1 MIKINDKRLTDKEV
15 TVIEELVYGAL
26 QYGVQSSGFLE
37 DEKNIPRDEQIEII
51 EGIQKKLDKKEQM
64 IRLVTIGL
72 IDPHYGG
79 MVTSKFLATQRDL
92 DLLMALEGETIYLGE
107 LYGKHSEVYGLIDS
121 ERIKIEIITEH
132 ESKTLVNHVGKFLDG
147 PNIFNYVELNEIFED
162 VFTHL
167 LSDTLVDRLTEKT
180 LDSLDNLIKMDE
192 SINATIDEDTGRYYP
207 YYYNQ
212 LLEKNV
218 NPYIFKEWND
228 KLKENGGIQTFTDAD
243 FNSFYEDLLIEVE

>member
-1 MIKINDKRLTDKEV
+1 MIKINNKELTNKEV

-26 QYGVQSSGFLE
+26 QYGVQSSGYLE
-37 DEKNIPRDEQIEII
+37 DEKGLSPDEQIKII
-51 EGIQKKLDKKEQM
+51 EGIQKKLDKEEQM

-180 LDSLDNLIKMDE
+180 LDSLDNLIKLDD
-192 SINATIDEDTGRYYP
+192 SINARVNDDTGRYHS

-218 NPYIFKEWND
+218 NPYKFKEWND
-228 KLKENGGIQTFTDAD
+228 KLKEGGGIQAFTDAD

>member
-1 MIKINDKRLTDKEV
+1 MIKINNEELTSKEV

-51 EGIQKKLDKKEQM
+51 EGIQKKLLKKEEM
-64 IRLVTIGL
+64 NHLVTIGL
-72 IDPHYGG
+72 EDPHYGG
-79 MVTSKFLATQRDL
+79 MVTSKFLTTQRDL

-121 ERIKIEIITEH
+121 ERIKIEIITED
-132 ESKTLVNHVGKFLDG
+132 ESKTLVNHVGKLLDG
-147 PNIFNYVELNEIFED
+147 PNIFNYIELNEIFED
-162 VFTHL
+162 VFEHL
-167 LSDTLVDRLTEKT
+167 MSNTLVERLAEDK
-180 LDSLDNLIKMDE
+180 LDILDNLIKMDE
-192 SINATIDEDTGRYYP
+192 DINATINEDTGRYYP

-218 NPYIFKEWND
+218 NPYTFKEWND